1 LHPQTNNNNN
11 MEQLTKNLIY
21 LLATKVLPN
30 IAIIRRIIY
39 GATATLMM
47 TLFVYIAVFVDMT
60 SSIKAL
66 INLPI
71 LGLALFFGATT
82 MTNCSLR
89 WAYTEL
95 INPNKNNNETDN

>member
-1 LHPQTNNNNN
+1 

-21 LLATKVLPN
+21 LLATRVLPN
-30 IAIIRRIIY
+30 IARIRRIIY
-39 GATATLMM
+39 GTIATLMIA
-47 TLFVYIAVFVDMT
+47 LFVYIAIYVDIT

-71 LGLALFFGATT
+71 LMVALLFGATA